1 MVHFSLGWLDSGVIN
16 VQQDIS
22 ILMRTTQMAVQSAGV
37 MVSQTLAL
45 VVTSSG
51 KRGKSTSALNVIH
64 GITEIKTKAFTHLK
78 LAQGPKEK
86 LSIQHYPYSVQRKW
100 CPIAHG

>member
-22 ILMRTTQMAVQSAGV
+22 VLMQTTPMAAQSAGV
-37 MVSQTLAL
+37 MVSRTLAL

-51 KRGKSTSALNVIH
+51 KGGKSTSALNVIH
-64 GITEIKTKAFTHLK
+64 GITVIKTKAFTHLK

-86 LSIQHYPYSVQRKW
+86 LSIQHYP
-100 CPIAHG
+100 

>member
-22 ILMRTTQMAVQSAGV
+22 ILMRTTQTAVQSAGV
-37 MVSQTLAL
+37 MVSRTLAL

-51 KRGKSTSALNVIH
+51 KGGKSTSALNVIH
-64 GITEIKTKAFTHLK
+64 GITVIKTKAFTHLK

-86 LSIQHYPYSVQRKW
+86 LSIQHYP
-100 CPIAHG
+100 